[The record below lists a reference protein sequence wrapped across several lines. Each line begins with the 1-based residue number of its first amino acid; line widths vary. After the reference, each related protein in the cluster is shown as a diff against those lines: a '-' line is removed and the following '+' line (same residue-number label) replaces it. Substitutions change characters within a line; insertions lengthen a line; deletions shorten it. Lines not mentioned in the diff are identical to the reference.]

1 MEVSAAPS
9 RGLLREVVQER
20 AVNASESM
28 LCGAGVRKEAQGEVF
43 DMLAKAGCTMWS
55 SCQGVKSGRFA
66 QYDRPLDGCWQH
78 EPVQTAWRRYLPGT
92 ERPGQTLSVQTLTRS
107 PLRLRHDLHPH
118 NMLTVPVGLN
128 ADSQCER
135 QVCRQRPIQ
144 SAPRALCRR
153 IWNGG
158 SLLER
163 YGHSKTRC
171 LLAGPSLVRAQGRDG
186 RRSRERLRNAETEV
200 CSSQS
205 DPRASHKTKLCRLGF
220 NRPASLFVTLPS

>member
-78 EPVQTAWRRYLPGT
+78 EPVQTA
-92 ERPGQTLSVQTLTRS
+92 
-107 PLRLRHDLHPH
+107 
-118 NMLTVPVGLN
+118 
-128 ADSQCER
+128 
-135 QVCRQRPIQ
+135 
-144 SAPRALCRR
+144 
-153 IWNGG
+153 
-158 SLLER
+158 
-163 YGHSKTRC
+163 
-171 LLAGPSLVRAQGRDG
+171 
-186 RRSRERLRNAETEV
+186 
-200 CSSQS
+200 
-205 DPRASHKTKLCRLGF
+205 
-220 NRPASLFVTLPS
+220 